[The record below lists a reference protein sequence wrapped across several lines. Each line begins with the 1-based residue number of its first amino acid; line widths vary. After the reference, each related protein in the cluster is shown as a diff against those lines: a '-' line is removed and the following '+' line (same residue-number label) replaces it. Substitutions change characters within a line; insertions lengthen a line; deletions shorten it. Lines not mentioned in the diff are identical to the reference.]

1 MQACGDGDEVLMLI
15 QRELVVQSQ
24 CQTHRFGFGEDCLSK
39 AIPVSTW
46 AEQGKRWVGLFKKKR
61 VRLVESR
68 RADVCDVQR

>member
-24 CQTHRFGFGEDCLSK
+24 CQMYRFGFERLFIKGDSSFYLGRTK
-39 AIPVSTW
+39 QAV
-46 AEQGKRWVGLFKKKR
+46 GWVFKKKR

-68 RADVCDVQR
+68 DGVCDVQR